1 MICPWCQKRFDRFEN
16 FYLHH
21 RVQHNRDKQYSY
33 SWVLAFVA
41 EQVGRKKT
49 SFLKILEL
57 ENFFSNFQAGLV
69 KCPGCKCAYP
79 EDGWGS
85 RHEAECRRKKYPANN
100 NNNNNNNNSSQSD
113 ILGCKSKK
121 KAVVK
126 MKKLMLP
133 PPAKKQRTAE
143 VEVEN
148 EEGPRREKEVDGGDD
163 EQEEEGE
170 EVEEEE
176 EEEEERRIEDEA
188 LRDAVVEVEE
198 NGDAEDVNS
207 SSGGSRKRGHNSNSN
222 SAGQEVQPLS
232 KFFACAAPAAST
244 TTSSDRHHQQ
254 EQQQHRPFVIKI
266 KRDEEGEASK
276 DLRPQAE
283 DDEDE
288 PAKLLLKRCL
298 LMPKCPW
305 CVPARRF
312 LDAKSLNQHVE
323 GVHDKSNF
331 IKLFAHSMYRSCLL
345 LYIYRQQPFENEEG
359 DARHWPQEL
368 WILRGQD
375 PQRTLFL
382 GASSG
387 ILPARRQRQ
396 ELPEQV

>member
-1 MICPWCQKRFDRFEN
+1 MREERKLCIFCLQAIERPEVSLVHKEVRPLRGL
-16 FYLHH
+16 LHPPP
-21 RVQHNRDKQYSY
+21 RPAQQGQA
-33 SWVLAFVA
+33 VLLLLGAGLRGGA
-41 EQVGRKKT
+41 GGKKNN
-49 SFLKILEL
+49 FLKIMEL

-79 EDGWGS
+79 VEGWAS

-100 NNNNNNNNSSQSD
+100 NNNNSNNNNSSRSD

-121 KAVVK
+121 EAVVK

-133 PPAKKQRTAE
+133 PPAKKQRTT
-143 VEVEN
+143 EVEN
-148 EEGPRREKEVDGGDD
+148 AEERSQEEEVGAGDD
-163 EQEEEGE
+163 EQEEGE
-170 EVEEEE
+170 EVEE

-198 NGDAEDVNS
+198 NVGDVGEDVNS
-207 SSGGSRKRGHNSNSN
+207 SSGGSRKRGRNSNSN

-232 KFFACAAPAAST
+232 KFCPAAST

-283 DDEDE
+283 DDDGDE
-288 PAKLLLKRCL
+288 PAELLLKRCL

-312 LDAKSLNQHVE
+312 LDAKSLTQHVE

-345 LYIYRQQPFENEEG
+345 LYIYR
-359 DARHWPQEL
+359 
-368 WILRGQD
+368 
-375 PQRTLFL
+375 
-382 GASSG
+382 
-387 ILPARRQRQ
+387 
-396 ELPEQV
+396 